1 MLSLAALHLQRFQQL
16 IGGMHED
23 GPRSLQDRRRRIMQ
37 TRGTRDGAHPVSAL
51 AGASP
56 RSSQHRWAQI
66 LARRRCCNFQAIG
79 Y

>member
-1 MLSLAALHLQRFQQL
+1 MLSLAALHIQRFQQL

-56 RSSQHRWAQI
+56 RSSQHRWAQTW
-66 LARRRCCNFQAIG
+66 ARMRCCMSQAVG
-79 Y
+79 